1 MIRNLAEG
9 AETEEESEEADN
21 SFSPKTYYSYGIQ
34 ESVLRVTYSVM
45 LIVVHV
51 KILNVFS
58 FYSQVAF
65 LVKMIEKIV
74 VTIIPFG
81 LFLGYFMMIWVLGFS
96 ALDLIFWNTGAMTEA
111 GDYIGFFG
119 LYGA

>member
-1 MIRNLAEG
+1 M
-9 AETEEESEEADN
+9 
-21 SFSPKTYYSYGIQ
+21 
-34 ESVLRVTYSVM
+34 RVTYSIL

-81 LFLGYFMMIWVLGFS
+81 LFLAYFMMIWVLGFS
-96 ALDLIFWNTGAMTEA
+96 ALDLIFWNTNATTQA
-111 GDYIGFFG
+111 GDYAGFFG
-119 LYGA
+119 LFGAELIVHLRNSLGD

>member
-1 MIRNLAEG
+1 
-9 AETEEESEEADN
+9 
-21 SFSPKTYYSYGIQ
+21 
-34 ESVLRVTYSVM
+34 M

-65 LVKMIEKIV
+65 IVKMIEKIV

-81 LFLGYFMMIWVLGFS
+81 FFLAYFMMIWVLGFS
-96 ALDLIFWNTGAMTEA
+96 ALDLIFWNTGATTET
-111 GDYIGFFG
+111 GDYTGFFG